1 MKKIII
7 VFAILLLPVFASA
20 QTKQYFLYNIITF
33 DGNFKKEGLKVNIDD
48 GKSVEKLRDSNGNRV
63 VFKTPAAALM
73 YFISQG
79 WELYV
84 NGGTTEGETVGGIGE
99 SKTTSYWILRKPC
112 SKEEFEKIVE
122 EGIRK

>member
-1 MKKIII
+1 MKRIIL
-7 VFAILLLPVFASA
+7 ILTILIIPLFASA

-48 GKSVEKLRDSNGNRV
+48 GKSVEKLRDSNGNRM

-84 NGGTTEGETVGGIGE
+84 NGSTTEGEMAGGFGE
-99 SKTTSYWILRKPC
+99 SKTTSFWILRRPC
-112 SKEEFEKIVE
+112 TKEVFDKTVE
-122 EGIRK
+122 EGIKN

>member
-1 MKKIII
+1 MKRIIS
-7 VFAILLLPVFASA
+7 ILTILIIPLFASA

-48 GKSVEKLRDSNGNRV
+48 GKSVEKLRDSNGNRI

-79 WELYV
+79 WDLYV

-99 SKTTSYWILRKPC
+99 SQTTSYWIFRKPC
-112 SKEEFEKIVE
+112 TKEVFEKAIE
-122 EGIRK
+122 EGIKN